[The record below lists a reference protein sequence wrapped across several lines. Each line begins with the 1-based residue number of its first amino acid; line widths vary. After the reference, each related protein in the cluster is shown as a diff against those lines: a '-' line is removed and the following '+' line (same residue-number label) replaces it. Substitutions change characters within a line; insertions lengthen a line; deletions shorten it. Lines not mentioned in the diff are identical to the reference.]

1 MTPEQMYEQVLALL
15 SSTER
20 KTTAEDVRQ
29 AFGLVSRLAEQE
41 VAEAVYLLGEYYYYG
56 VMVSQDEEHAA
67 ELYRRAKALGSVH
80 GAMLADAELLGLD
93 RPTTIMELAF
103 QEAGCIPGPSKY
115 LD

>member
-1 MTPEQMYEQVLALL
+1 MKSIYFLSDAHLGSLAIPHAR
-15 SSTER
+15 TQER
-20 KTTAEDVRQ
+20 
-29 AFGLVSRLAEQE
+29 RLANFLDSIKHK
-41 VAEAVYLLGEYYYYG
+41 AEAVYLLGEYYYYG
-56 VMVSQDEEHAA
+56 VLVEQDEEHAA

-80 GAMLADAELLGLD
+80 GALLADAELLGLD